1 MPWVWDPDVEE
12 THDELLARVLSED
25 EKQHLERHVPEIHK
39 KTMCQHRRMPRV
51 SKVMWKWGIA
61 KSDSTIEISNVAAGL
76 LSKIHKCLR
85 FPKNQSK

>member
-1 MPWVWDPDVEE
+1 FQML
-12 THDELLARVLSED
+12 HLSVS
-25 EKQHLERHVPEIHK
+25 KIHK
-39 KTMCQHRRMPRV
+39 KTMGQHRRTPQV